1 MQSEHERFFMNTGL
15 LYVRALSRQL
25 CQQISSESTNPE
37 LKTKRLGSQT
47 KRNVLLAP
55 TMIESKASAFQS
67 KLRHSSVG
75 HGLQKEW
82 FSRGE
87 E

>member
-1 MQSEHERFFMNTGL
+1 MPTDNSK
-15 LYVRALSRQL
+15 
-25 CQQISSESTNPE
+25 STNLE
-37 LKTKRLGSQT
+37 LKTKRLGSPT

-82 FSRGE
+82 FSRRRMRKEGTAMRANGITIRPIRE
-87 E
+87 SGARM